1 MLVANPHDTPNSKGK
16 KDYKMRGKAK
26 MKETKSQFK
35 SESKSTRASVAK
47 KFLALG
53 LVLMLT
59 LTMGITLTG
68 CGDSD
73 NGSSD
78 AGSEASDV
86 TYAIGLG
93 ESLTDSQEFKSDDG
107 SVLYESMSY
116 ELPQLAITANDGST
130 TTYLDLTE
138 AANSSDSEIAEMAKI
153 CTAFNNEMAGV
164 AAEFETAGQSGAAD
178 AEEYYHNIISAEER
192 DYWTN
197 FADEISIR
205 STYQTDGG
213 LLSIVCDT
221 YSAAGG
227 AHPLAATRVWNFDLT
242 TGEFIDYDDLTDGD
256 ADLSTALTNTLAD
269 AVLAQIDEQ
278 GLAGELY
285 EGYEDLV
292 YNLPED
298 ALIYFEEGNIIAYF
312 DKYSIAPYAAGPQ
325 IFDIPLD
332 TVKDCLSAHMQE
344 LLDLE

>member
-1 MLVANPHDTPNSKGK
+1 
-16 KDYKMRGKAK
+16 
-26 MKETKSQFK
+26 MKETKNQFK
-35 SESKSTRASVAK
+35 SETKSTRTSVAK

-59 LTMGITLTG
+59 LAMGITLTG

-86 TYAIGLG
+86 TYAIGFG
-93 ESLTDSQEFKSDDG
+93 ESLTDSQEFKSDDC

-153 CTAFNNEMAGV
+153 CTNFNNEMAGF
-164 AAEFETAGQSGAAD
+164 AAEFETAAQSGAAD
-178 AEEYYHNIISAEER
+178 AEEWYNELGEEGR
-192 DYWTN
+192 DIWTN
-197 FADEISIR
+197 FEDGFTIA

-213 LLSIVCDT
+213 LLSIVGT
-221 YSAAGG
+221 SYYSHGG
-227 AHPLAATRVWNFDLT
+227 AHPSSSAKVWNFDLT
-242 TGEFIDYDDLTDGD
+242 TGEFLDYDDLTGGD
-256 ADLSTALTNTLAD
+256 ADLSETLTSTISD
-269 AVLAQIDEQ
+269 AVFAQIDEQ
-278 GLAGELY
+278 GLAADNSY
-285 EGYEDLV
+285 FDGYEDTIKDV
-292 YNLPED
+292 KTNAY
-298 ALIYFEEGNIIAYF
+298 IYFEDGNMVVDY
-312 DKYSIAPYAAGPQ
+312 DTYMLAPYAAGPQ

-332 TVKDCLSAHMQE
+332 TVKDCLSAHMLE